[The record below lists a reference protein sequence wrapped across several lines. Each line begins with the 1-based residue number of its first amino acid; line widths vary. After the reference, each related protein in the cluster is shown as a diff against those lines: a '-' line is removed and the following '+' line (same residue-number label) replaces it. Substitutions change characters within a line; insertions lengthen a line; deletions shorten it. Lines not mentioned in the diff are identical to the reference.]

1 MQPPLVVLLPGIF
14 SDLINWK
21 GGDGALQ
28 AHFCYHWLYDEV
40 RGIILFFKAEGL
52 RLVFLTDFL
61 HPHSRFNGD
70 FKNGSHKKQ
79 NKKTLLIC
87 IGSFQIGIELCS

>member
-52 RLVFLTDFL
+52 RLVVLTDFL

-70 FKNGSHKKQ
+70 FKNGSHIK
-79 NKKTLLIC
+79 NL
-87 IGSFQIGIELCS
+87 

>member
-28 AHFCYHWLYDEV
+28 AHFCYPWLYDEV
-40 RGIILFFKAEGL
+40 RGIILFCKAEGL

-61 HPHSRFNGD
+61 HPHSGFNGD
-70 FKNGSHKKQ
+70 FKNGSYVKKTFKKQ
-79 NKKTLLIC
+79 
-87 IGSFQIGIELCS
+87 